1 MTNSASD
8 SSAEATQPR
17 ILLAEDEGAIRE
29 FIIRGLSYAGYEV
42 TGVAD
47 GIEALEELARGPYDL
62 LISDIV
68 MPRLDGISLAL
79 KVSESYPA
87 TSILMITGYA
97 AEKQRAHNLEFLI
110 HDVLSKPFTL
120 DEITQAVERSLSNRA
135 KIKG

>member
-1 MTNSASD
+1 MDISKP
-8 SSAEATQPR
+8 AENPSPR

-29 FIIRGLSYAGYEV
+29 FIIRGLNHSGYEV
-42 TGVAD
+42 VGVAD

-79 KVSESYPA
+79 KVSEAYPA

-97 AEKQRAHNLEFLI
+97 AEKQRAHNLEFLA

-120 DEITQAVERSLSNRA
+120 DEITDAVAKSLKARE
-135 KIKG
+135 KR